1 MPVGVRCWEVEVAV
15 AEGRWTEALG
25 ISACVLSLSRRA
37 MADGEGNRTVLAD
50 HPKSSE
56 ALLKRVL
63 VLFLTT
69 DLSGAV
75 IQVQEV
81 LKLDPDNTEAK
92 AARSR
97 FKSVLDLKQEGN
109 TRFQNDNLIGA
120 IEKWTNA
127 LEVRPSTRETL
138 H

>member
-1 MPVGVRCWEVEVAV
+1 MVKETGPCWQ
-15 AEGRWTEALG
+15 T
-25 ISACVLSLSRRA
+25 
-37 MADGEGNRTVLAD
+37 T
-50 HPKSSE
+50 KSSE